1 LDSKKNLK
9 IQDLIHVTNEKM
21 NKIAEELSSIKDSN
35 MDEKEKNEKI
45 RALEQDFRQLLEDET
60 MQIEGIENS

>member
-21 NKIAEELSSIKDSN
+21 NKIAEELNSIKDSN
-35 MDEKEKNEKI
+35 MDEKEKNEK
-45 RALEQDFRQLLEDET
+45 
-60 MQIEGIENS
+60 NSCS